1 MSAVRRVM
9 TPNCGVRGVAA
20 SVRVLVLLITKRT
33 VQDEGECGAE
43 A

>member
-1 MSAVRRVM
+1 M